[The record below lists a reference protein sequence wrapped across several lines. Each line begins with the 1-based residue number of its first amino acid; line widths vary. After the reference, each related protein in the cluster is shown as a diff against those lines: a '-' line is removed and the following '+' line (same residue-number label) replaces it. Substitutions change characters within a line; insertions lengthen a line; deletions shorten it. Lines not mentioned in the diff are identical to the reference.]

1 MGILLTME
9 EETELHEN
17 DVKMEAPLINEPCM
31 K

>member
-9 EETELHEN
+9 EEAELREN
-17 DVKMEAPLINEPCM
+17 DVKMEAPLINGPCM